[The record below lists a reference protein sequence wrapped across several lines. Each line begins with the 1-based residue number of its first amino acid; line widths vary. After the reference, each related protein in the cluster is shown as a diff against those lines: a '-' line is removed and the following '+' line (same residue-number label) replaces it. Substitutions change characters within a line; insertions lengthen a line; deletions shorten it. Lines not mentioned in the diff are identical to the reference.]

1 MASSWRLLEGLEKT
15 SARMASRSMAP
26 SGLIRVSPNSAKM
39 AGMALPP
46 GCVKDLEMAS
56 ASMTA
61 APARAKMLA
70 TVLLPLPM
78 PPVRPSRSGL
88 RLNGSSSHRNA

>member
-1 MASSWRLLEGLEKT
+1 
-15 SARMASRSMAP
+15 
-26 SGLIRVSPNSAKM
+26 M

-61 APARAKMLA
+61 APARAKILA

-88 RLNGSSSHRNA
+88 RLN